1 MMSHSVKARI
11 KALKESSR
19 VLGVSTNEE
28 RIDLLGKVA
37 AGLRRDWPTIRK
49 ANEQDVAEAKEQQI
63 GAALIKRLVF
73 DEQKLNEVIL
83 GLKQVAALAD
93 PVGKVLQRRLLDDG
107 LILEQISVPIGVIG
121 MIFESRPD
129 ALVQIVG
136 LCIKSGN
143 AIILKGGSEAKR
155 TNLALV
161 ESIKQSSRGSSL
173 GDGYVTLLES
183 HGDVKE
189 MLKMNDEIDL
199 LIPRGSNAFVTYV
212 MENTSIPVLGHS
224 DGICHLY
231 IDEQADLKK
240 ALPIVIDAK
249 TQYPAA
255 CNAIETLLVH
265 ASLVDEFL
273 PEVGKALKEANVTI
287 HGDERTQAAIE
298 CIPLEEG
305 DYFNEYLS
313 LELNIRVVDSLEEA
327 IEHIETYGSHHTD
340 AIVSEN
346 PEAVRRFFTEVDS
359 ADVFANCSTRFADG
373 FRFGFGAEV
382 GISTTK
388 IHARGPVGLDGLMST
403 KFLLAGSGQIVA
415 AYSGKDA
422 KRYLHKNL
430 SVDAPS
436 LVQGGS
442 V

>member
-1 MMSHSVKARI
+1 MSQSVKARI

-28 RIDLLGKVA
+28 RIDLLKQIG
-37 AGLRRDWPTIRK
+37 AGLRRDWPAIQA
-49 ANEQDVAEAKEQQI
+49 ANERDVSEAKEHAL
-63 GAALIKRLVF
+63 GDALIKRLVF
-73 DEQKLNEVIL
+73 NEQKLNEVIL
-83 GLKQVAALAD
+83 GLEQVAALPD
-93 PVGKVLQRRLLDDG
+93 PIGKVLQRRLLDDG
-107 LILEQISVPIGVIG
+107 LLLEQISVPIGVIG

-161 ESIKQSSRGSSL
+161 ESIKQSSRGSTI
-173 GDGYVTLLES
+173 GDEYVTLLES
-183 HGDVKE
+183 HSDVKE
-189 MLKMNDEIDL
+189 MLEMNDDIDL

-231 IDEQADLKK
+231 IDKQADLKK
-240 ALPIVIDAK
+240 ALPIIIDAK

-255 CNAIETLLVH
+255 CNAIETLLLH
-265 ASLVDEFL
+265 ASLADEFL
-273 PEVGKALKEANVTI
+273 PTVGKALKEANVTI
-287 HGDERTQAAIE
+287 HGDERTQALID
-298 CIPLEEG
+298 CSPLKEG
-305 DYFNEYLS
+305 DYFNEYLA
-313 LELNIRVVDSLEEA
+313 LELNIRVIDSLKEA

-340 AIVSEN
+340 AIVSEDS
-346 PEAVRRFFTEVDS
+346 EAIGRFFTEVDS

-388 IHARGPVGLDGLMST
+388 IHARGPVGLDGLMSS
-403 KFLLAGSGQIVA
+403 KYLLSGSGQIVA
-415 AYSGKDA
+415 TYSGKNA

-430 SVDAPS
+430 SIDAPS

>member
-1 MMSHSVKARI
+1 MMSHSVKERI

-28 RIDLLGKVA
+28 RIDLLKRVA

-49 ANEQDVAEAKEQQI
+49 ANEQDVAEAKEQKI

-73 DEQKLNEVIL
+73 DEQKLNEVVL
-83 GLKQVAALAD
+83 GLEQVAALAD

-240 ALPIVIDAK
+240 ALPVIIDAK

-273 PEVGKALKEANVTI
+273 PEIGKALKEANVTI

-327 IEHIETYGSHHTD
+327 IGHIETYGSHHTD

-436 LVQGGS
+436 LVKGGS

>member
-1 MMSHSVKARI
+1 MMSQSVKGRI

-28 RIDLLGKVA
+28 RIDLLKRIA
-37 AGLRRDWPTIRK
+37 AGLRRDWPVIQA
-49 ANEQDVAEAKEQQI
+49 ANERDVSEAKEHKI
-63 GAALIKRLVF
+63 GDALIKRLVF

-83 GLKQVAALAD
+83 GLEQVAALTD

-107 LILEQISVPIGVIG
+107 LVLEQISVPIGVIG

-143 AIILKGGSEAKR
+143 AIILKGGSEANR

-161 ESIKQSSRGSSL
+161 ESIRRSSRGSAI
-173 GDGYVTLLES
+173 GDEYITLLES
-183 HGDVKE
+183 RSDVKE
-189 MLKMNDEIDL
+189 MLEMDEDIDL

-212 MENTSIPVLGHS
+212 MENTTIPVLGHS

-231 IDEQADLKK
+231 IDKQADLKK
-240 ALPIVIDAK
+240 ALPIIIDAK

-255 CNAIETLLVH
+255 CNAIETLLLH
-265 ASLVDEFL
+265 ASLADEFL
-273 PEVGKALKEANVTI
+273 PTVGKALKEANVTI
-287 HGDERTQAAIE
+287 RGDERTQALIE
-298 CIPLEEG
+298 CIPLKEG
-305 DYFNEYLS
+305 DYLNEYLA
-313 LELNIRVVDSLEEA
+313 LELNIRVVDSLKEA

-340 AIVSEN
+340 AIVSEDS
-346 PEAVRRFFTEVDS
+346 EAIRRFFIEVDS

-388 IHARGPVGLDGLMST
+388 IHARGPVGLDGLMSS
-403 KFLLAGSGQIVA
+403 KYLLSGSGQIVA
-415 AYSGKDA
+415 TYSGRHA
-422 KRYLHKNL
+422 KKYLHEDL
-430 SVDAPS
+430 SIDVPS

>member
-1 MMSHSVKARI
+1 MSHSVKERI
-11 KALKESSR
+11 RVLKESSR

-49 ANEQDVAEAKEQQI
+49 ANEQDVAEAKEQKI

-161 ESIKQSSRGSSL
+161 ESIKQSSRGSSI
-173 GDGYVTLLES
+173 GDAYVTLLES

-189 MLKMNDEIDL
+189 MLTMNDEIDL

-255 CNAIETLLVH
+255 CNAIETLLLH
-265 ASLVDEFL
+265 ASLVDVFL

-327 IEHIETYGSHHTD
+327 IGHIETYGSHHTD

-422 KRYLHKNL
+422 KRYLHKDL

>member
-1 MMSHSVKARI
+1 MSHSVKERI
-11 KALKESSR
+11 KSLKESSR

-161 ESIKQSSRGSSL
+161 ESIKQSSLKSSL

-255 CNAIETLLVH
+255 CNAIETLLLH
-265 ASLVDEFL
+265 ASLVDVFL

-327 IEHIETYGSHHTD
+327 IGHIETYGSHHTD

>member
-1 MMSHSVKARI
+1 MSHSVKERI

-28 RIDLLGKVA
+28 RIDLLKRVA

-49 ANEQDVAEAKEQQI
+49 ANEQDVAEAKEQKI

-73 DEQKLNEVIL
+73 DEQKLNEVVL
-83 GLKQVAALAD
+83 GLEQVAALAD

-240 ALPIVIDAK
+240 ALPVIIDAK

-273 PEVGKALKEANVTI
+273 PEIGKALKEANVTI

-327 IEHIETYGSHHTD
+327 IGHIETYGSHHTD

>member
-1 MMSHSVKARI
+1 M
-11 KALKESSR
+11 
-19 VLGVSTNEE
+19 
-28 RIDLLGKVA
+28 
-37 AGLRRDWPTIRK
+37 
-49 ANEQDVAEAKEQQI
+49 
-63 GAALIKRLVF
+63 IKRLVF

-161 ESIKQSSRGSSL
+161 ESIKQSSLKSSL

-255 CNAIETLLVH
+255 CNAIETLLLH
-265 ASLVDEFL
+265 ASLVDVFL

-327 IEHIETYGSHHTD
+327 IGHIETYGSHHTD

>member
-1 MMSHSVKARI
+1 MSHSVKARI

-73 DEQKLNEVIL
+73 DEQKLNEVVL
-83 GLKQVAALAD
+83 GLEQVAALAD

-240 ALPIVIDAK
+240 ALPVVIDAK

-327 IEHIETYGSHHTD
+327 IGHIETYGSHHTD

>member
-1 MMSHSVKARI
+1 MSHSVKERI

-73 DEQKLNEVIL
+73 DEQKLNEVVL
-83 GLKQVAALAD
+83 GLEQVAALAD

-265 ASLVDEFL
+265 ASLVDVFL

-422 KRYLHKNL
+422 KRYLHKDL

>member
-1 MMSHSVKARI
+1 MSHSVKERI

-73 DEQKLNEVIL
+73 DEQKLNEVVL
-83 GLKQVAALAD
+83 GLEQVAALAD

-240 ALPIVIDAK
+240 ALPVIIDAK

-265 ASLVDEFL
+265 ASLVDVFL

-327 IEHIETYGSHHTD
+327 IGHIETYGSHHTD

>member
-1 MMSHSVKARI
+1 
-11 KALKESSR
+11 
-19 VLGVSTNEE
+19 
-28 RIDLLGKVA
+28 
-37 AGLRRDWPTIRK
+37 
-49 ANEQDVAEAKEQQI
+49 
-63 GAALIKRLVF
+63 
-73 DEQKLNEVIL
+73 
-83 GLKQVAALAD
+83 
-93 PVGKVLQRRLLDDG
+93 
-107 LILEQISVPIGVIG
+107 
-121 MIFESRPD
+121 
-129 ALVQIVG
+129 
-136 LCIKSGN
+136 
-143 AIILKGGSEAKR
+143 
-155 TNLALV
+155 
-161 ESIKQSSRGSSL
+161 
-173 GDGYVTLLES
+173 
-183 HGDVKE
+183 
-189 MLKMNDEIDL
+189 MNDEIDL

-255 CNAIETLLVH
+255 CNAIETLLLH
-265 ASLVDEFL
+265 ASLVDVFL

-422 KRYLHKNL
+422 KRYLHKDL

>member
-28 RIDLLGKVA
+28 RIDLLKRVA

-49 ANEQDVAEAKEQQI
+49 ANEQDVAEAKEQKI
-63 GAALIKRLVF
+63 GATLIKRLVF

-161 ESIKQSSRGSSL
+161 ESIKQSSLGSSL

-255 CNAIETLLVH
+255 CNAIETLLLH
-265 ASLVDEFL
+265 ASLVDVFL

-422 KRYLHKNL
+422 KRYLHKDL

>member
-1 MMSHSVKARI
+1 MSHSVKERI

-28 RIDLLGKVA
+28 RIDLLKRVA

-49 ANEQDVAEAKEQQI
+49 ANEQDVAEAKEQKI

-73 DEQKLNEVIL
+73 DEQKLNEVVL
-83 GLKQVAALAD
+83 GLEQVAALAD

-240 ALPIVIDAK
+240 ALPVIIDAK

-273 PEVGKALKEANVTI
+273 PEIGKALKEANVTI

-327 IEHIETYGSHHTD
+327 IGHIETYGSHHTD

-436 LVQGGS
+436 LVKGGS

>member
-1 MMSHSVKARI
+1 MSHSVKERI

-49 ANEQDVAEAKEQQI
+49 ANEQDVAEAKEQKI

-73 DEQKLNEVIL
+73 DEQKLNEVVL
-83 GLKQVAALAD
+83 GLEQVAALAD

-240 ALPIVIDAK
+240 ALPVIIDAK

-327 IEHIETYGSHHTD
+327 IGHIETYGSHHTD

>member
-1 MMSHSVKARI
+1 MSHSVKERI

-28 RIDLLGKVA
+28 RIDLLKRVA

-49 ANEQDVAEAKEQQI
+49 ANEQDVAEAKEQKI

-73 DEQKLNEVIL
+73 DEQKLNEVVL
-83 GLKQVAALAD
+83 GLEQVAALAD

-183 HGDVKE
+183 HSDVKE

-265 ASLVDEFL
+265 ASLVDVFL

-327 IEHIETYGSHHTD
+327 IGHIETYGSHHTD

>member
-1 MMSHSVKARI
+1 MSHSVKARI

-73 DEQKLNEVIL
+73 DEQKLNEVVL
-83 GLKQVAALAD
+83 GLEQVAALAD
-93 PVGKVLQRRLLDDG
+93 PVGKVLQRCLLDDG

-161 ESIKQSSRGSSL
+161 ESIKQSSLKSSL

-240 ALPIVIDAK
+240 ALPVIIDAK

-327 IEHIETYGSHHTD
+327 IGHIETYGSHHTD

>member
-1 MMSHSVKARI
+1 M
-11 KALKESSR
+11 
-19 VLGVSTNEE
+19 
-28 RIDLLGKVA
+28 
-37 AGLRRDWPTIRK
+37 RRDWPTIRK
-49 ANEQDVAEAKEQQI
+49 ANEQDVAEAKEQKI

-73 DEQKLNEVIL
+73 DEQKLNEVVL
-83 GLKQVAALAD
+83 GLEQVAALAD

-327 IEHIETYGSHHTD
+327 IGHIETYGSHHTD

>member
-1 MMSHSVKARI
+1 MSHSVKERI

-161 ESIKQSSRGSSL
+161 ESIKQSSLGSSL

-265 ASLVDEFL
+265 ASLVDVFL

-422 KRYLHKNL
+422 KRYLHKDL